1 MKHLEHILIVDDDPA
16 LLEQTES
23 ILYPQYQVS
32 LAISGRQ
39 ALNYL
44 ERGQDA
50 DLILLDIL
58 MPEMDGYETMKAI
71 RSLPAHRSTPVI
83 FLTSLS
89 DTESELQGLD
99 SGAADYIVKP
109 CNPRI
114 LLARIARRLET
125 GFQLDE
131 EKLNALP
138 EQLTESEWK
147 VAKLLARS
155 YSNDEICQE
164 LHYALDTVKKMVS
177 HILDKLQIQSR
188 KEIKKFL
195 K

>member
-1 MKHLEHILIVDDDPA
+1 MKHLEHILVVDDDPA

-138 EQLTESEWK
+138 EQLTDSEWK

-164 LHYALDTVKKMVS
+164 LHYALDTVKKIVS

-188 KEIKKFL
+188 KEIKKYL

>member
-1 MKHLEHILIVDDDPA
+1 MTHREHILVVDDDPM
-16 LLEQTES
+16 LLERMES
-23 ILYPQYQVS
+23 ILYPVYQVS
-32 LAISGRQ
+32 LALSGRQ
-39 ALNYL
+39 ALSYL

-58 MPEMDGYETMKAI
+58 MPELDGYETLKAI
-71 RSLPAHRSTPVI
+71 RALPAHRHTPVI

-131 EKLNALP
+131 VKLEALP
-138 EQLTESEWK
+138 VQLTDTEWK

-155 YSNDEICQE
+155 WSNEEICQE
-164 LHYALDTVKKMVS
+164 LHYALDTVKKTVS
-177 HILDKLQIQSR
+177 RILDKLQIQNRREIR
-188 KEIKKFL
+188 KYL

>member
-1 MKHLEHILIVDDDPA
+1 MTHREHILVVDDDPM

-39 ALNYL
+39 ALSYL
-44 ERGQDA
+44 ERGQEA

-58 MPEMDGYETMKAI
+58 MPELDGYGTMKAI
-71 RSLPAHRSTPVI
+71 RALPGHDRTPII

-99 SGAADYIVKP
+99 CGAADYIVKP

-125 GFQLDE
+125 GFCLDE
-131 EKLNALP
+131 KKLAGLDN
-138 EQLTESEWK
+138 QLTETEWR

-164 LHYALDTVKKMVS
+164 LHYALDTVKKIVS
-177 HILDKLQIQSR
+177 RILDKLQIQNR
-188 KEIKKFL
+188 KEIRKYL